1 MISLSIL
8 LILAGYFSF
17 HQNQI
22 KTNASVGSSVTVD
35 ELWNNTSKSFNGDSL
50 GELYSYLTGKKDAS
64 YEDAN
69 NMISGSTTAVSA
81 STIRSKAG
89 NKNVTVKFGGLD
101 WTVTYLTRTRTKAN
115 SFNGQVSSSNG
126 DLILTLWLADTDG
139 TTHTFT
145 DGWRGASANY
155 GWETPAN
162 MYGSSYLRSV
172 VLNAGGVYS
181 AYNGTATTVS
191 SASLL
196 QMATAQKDASNKYAA
211 FTMTQSE
218 LQSAGSATVSLTDY
232 IVSPRNVAYQEKL
245 HSKGIST
252 QSTNYAGAGYGVP
265 SQVSADGRE
274 QVYRAKAHYS
284 DWADDYV
291 WVPAAE
297 ELADKGPW
305 KVNSEQR
312 ISSVTYWTRTARSD
326 DYTSYPVGNCAFSA
340 GGTVD
345 KGADALVS
353 NPQGLRP
360 ALHLNLTKAA
370 AAGLSRPSV
379 SESASYSFNGIEQ
392 TVDLTT
398 FKDFNV
404 NKMYV
409 TNIERKA
416 DGETGTVA
424 PKLDVASP
432 ADMTTKVK
440 FTSAGTYYVFLKAKK
455 DTVNGVE
462 NSQLY
467 WNETEATEDPTVTKI
482 EIKVDKAKI
491 ETPGMGVKSK
501 EYSGE
506 ELTFTVTNFVPI
518 SILSNPLPT
527 KHLKID
533 VVKTEGGSAG
543 EKILPQSDKTVDIV
557 LRNAGK
563 YKATFTISETANY
576 EWKESGTKEIE
587 FEIVKKKLSVSYVT
601 NPAGGTLSWGA
612 DDKTTAKFTIT
623 GIYSGDATATPAV
636 SGDSVGLQA
645 KIAKDEDAT
654 YGVTKQLT
662 DKGDGTQEF
671 ELDTSV
677 FGGAYVPGHYPISF
691 EFTGGTHDGN
701 YDLTNVLNAMSNE
714 KLVIG
719 ASGAGLNK
727 YDWRY
732 TADGG
737 SLTPMPVG
745 KNLVYA
751 YNESAGSG
759 VKYKLFVD
767 DSSFSAANIEIDTDK
782 NDGNFV
788 NGYADNEVDRA
799 GTYTAKVALKVTD
812 PSQYAFSDG
821 STEKVVEYTF
831 TIDKATFDTS
841 AIKWQYTDKNGQTQV
856 YDPTSDGI
864 EWKST
869 NYTLTLSPLPA
880 GITVN
885 PGNSYS
891 GNQAKAVGE
900 YTASCTSLSYDT
912 NNYNTI
918 ATPTLKWKIK
928 AQEIEINNTSWIMD
942 EHSATSGVF
951 YLPHLNSPYDGVGI
965 LYEYWY
971 LGEKDNLLS
980 APEKLN
986 DITEIQSAQGT
997 PRVYYVKAYL
1007 STGTSTDGVTTW
1019 DNALKL
1025 KDTTTP
1031 PNGEC
1036 TMQFETGDNR
1046 APVSVTLNGNPV
1058 MYDGKEHG
1066 KLNEDIFIRI
1076 GSTDMLASQFHIDYY
1091 LYDEDAENHVGAAID
1106 GNAPVNA
1113 GKYLIV
1119 VSLSDSAA
1127 ADYFLNATTFEFNI
1141 LPYEIDMSGVRWGYV
1156 DGDGKEIVYNP
1167 SIPPV
1172 YTLDGGAAKEH
1183 ELKLVGFPKGDSAGT
1198 DEEKLAYAMFLESKL
1213 EELIEYSGNKQSG
1226 VGSYTAKYTLDE
1238 TRLSGN
1244 FKLVSMPDPETELR
1258 ETQGW
1263 KIGVR
1268 EILAPQNNKD
1278 RVFSGEGYDLLKLA
1292 GLNLEDLG
1300 VYYEIGT
1307 NGFTTVDENNEPIPL
1322 DPGTVGSIVNAGVY
1336 RITFTLKDASSGNVK
1351 WLVNGS
1357 QRTSAQT
1364 VTITINKLKVTVTDW
1379 EGEEGNQQEPWN
1391 PIYNNGEN
1399 EKQPPAGLIENEI
1412 RDAKGELVEGSDWST
1427 RWNETFKQKLKPTAG
1442 NENNIEFEYAEGV
1455 EEEKS
1460 FTVGDDPSALPAT
1473 GIARP
1478 TYNGEGANA
1487 EGTGKTLTFNG
1498 ETQDFTPEGLEELIE
1513 KNRVKLY
1520 TVDED
1525 GNETAVEIGI
1535 FQQRNAGAY
1544 KVIARINGNYKWSDT
1559 NDKTDAVFEFEI
1571 GKAEISGEWGT
1582 DEKGMPILTGVSEK
1596 FADKLVYEYRDAD
1609 GKVVAEE
1616 KLTKGKEYT
1625 VSVRVSEEE
1634 SGNIILRTESG
1645 EEAESL
1651 ESLFTVPGRNTLAN
1665 MIGLPED
1672 FPLIQVALT
1681 VIFLILFL
1689 IFLIMW
1695 IRYHKQRK
1703 AAEEIIEE
1711 YQNLDL

>member
-69 NMISGSTTAVSA
+69 NMISGSTTAVTA

-115 SFNGQVSSSNG
+115 SFNGQVSSTNG

-155 GWETPAN
+155 GWETPAH

-181 AYNGTATTVS
+181 AYNGTATAVS
-191 SASLL
+191 AASLL
-196 QMATAQKDASNKYAA
+196 QIKTAQKDSSNKYAA
-211 FTMTQSE
+211 FTMTQDE

-245 HSKGIST
+245 HSMGIST
-252 QSTNYAGAGYGVP
+252 KSTNYAGAGYGVP
-265 SQVSADGRE
+265 SKTTSNGRE
-274 QVYRAKAHYS
+274 PTYRAKAHYA
-284 DWADDYV
+284 DWADDYI
-291 WVPAAE
+291 WVPAME
-297 ELADKGPW
+297 EMSTKGPW
-305 KVNSEQR
+305 KINSEQM
-312 ISSVTYWTRTARSD
+312 ISTQTYWSRTARSD
-326 DYTSYPVGNCAFSA
+326 DATSYPVGNCIFNM
-340 GGTVD
+340 GGPSNQNW
-345 KGADALVS
+345 KDALVS
-353 NPQGLRP
+353 NPQGVRP

-440 FTSAGTYYVFLKAKK
+440 FTSAGTYYLFLKAKK

-727 YDWRY
+727 YDWKY

-767 DSSFSAANIEIDTDK
+767 DTSFADANIEVDTSYNEDGFID
-782 NDGNFV
+782 
-788 NGYADNEVDRA
+788 GYKDNVKARA
-799 GTYTAKVALKVTD
+799 GTYTAKVRIKVTD
-812 PSQYAFSDG
+812 PTQYAFSDG

-831 TIDKATFDTS
+831 TIDKATIDTT
-841 AIKWQYTDKNGQTQV
+841 AIKWQYTDMNGQTQI
-856 YDPTSDGI
+856 YDPLGDGI
-864 EWKST
+864 PWKST
-869 NYTLTLSPLPA
+869 NYTLTLSPLPD
-880 GITVN
+880 GVTVN
-885 PGNSYS
+885 PGSSYS

-918 ATPTLKWKIK
+918 ATPTVQWKIK

-942 EHSATSGVF
+942 AQTATTVF
-951 YLPHLNSPYDGVGI
+951 YLPHLNSPYDGIGI
-965 LYEYWY
+965 LYRYYY
-971 LGEKDNLLS
+971 LDPQNGATL
-980 APEKLN
+980 LN
-986 DITEIQSAQGT
+986 DVSEILSDGGIT
-997 PRVYYVKAYL
+997 RNYYVEAYL
-1007 STGTSTDGVTTW
+1007 STEVSTDGVTTW

-1025 KDTTTP
+1025 KDTTTQ
-1031 PNGEC
+1031 PNGAC
-1036 TMQFETGDNR
+1036 TMGFTTGDNR
-1046 APVSVTLNGNPV
+1046 TPVSVTLNGNPV

-1066 KLNEDIFIRI
+1066 KLNEDIFIRV

-1091 LYDEDAENHVGAAID
+1091 LYDETAANHVGAAID

-1113 GKYLIV
+1113 GKYVIV
-1119 VSLSDSAA
+1119 VSLSDSAE
-1127 ADYFLNATTFEFNI
+1127 ADYFLNATTFEFEI

-1156 DGDGKEIVYNP
+1156 DGDGNEVVYNP
-1167 SIPPV
+1167 SMPPV

-1198 DEEKLAYAMFLESKL
+1198 EDEKLAYAMFLESKL

-1278 RVFSGEGYDLLKLA
+1278 SVFSGEGYDLLKLA

-1307 NGFTTVDENNEPIPL
+1307 NGFTTVDENNEAIPL
-1322 DPGTVGSIVNAGVY
+1322 DPGTVGNIVNAGVY
-1336 RITFTLKDASSGNVK
+1336 KITFTLKDASSGNVK

-1442 NENNIEFEYAEGV
+1442 NENNIEFEYADGV

-1520 TVDED
+1520 TVDEE
-1525 GNETAVEIGI
+1525 GNETAVDIGI
-1535 FQQRNAGAY
+1535 FQQRNAGTY

-1596 FADKLVYEYRDAD
+1596 FADKLVYEYRDAE

-1616 KLTKGKEYT
+1616 DLTKGKEYT

-1651 ESLFTVPGRNTLAN
+1651 ESMFTVPGRNTLAN